1 MRAYLEAALTI
12 DQAEFTWDSTP
23 YSDTVTS
30 PSASRRGAWN
40 GPAIAVLR
48 TIVFIVIATLAILV
62 LLPAAIA
69 AQAAFAA

>member
-1 MRAYLEAALTI
+1 LTI

-23 YSDTVTS
+23 YSDTGSS
-30 PSASRRGAWN
+30 PSATRRGAWN
-40 GPAIAVLR
+40 GPAISVLR
-48 TIVFIVIATLAILV
+48 TIAFIVIATLAILV